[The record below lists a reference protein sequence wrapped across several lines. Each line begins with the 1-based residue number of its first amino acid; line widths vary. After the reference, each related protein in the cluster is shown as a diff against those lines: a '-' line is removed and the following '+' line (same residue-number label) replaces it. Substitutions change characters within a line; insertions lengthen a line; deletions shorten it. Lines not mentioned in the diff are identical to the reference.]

1 MIPFSDEELIG
12 PVKESL
18 KLVEPMLKND
28 GGGMEF
34 LGVKN
39 GVVFVRLTG
48 KCDGCGASHNT
59 LKYGIERQLRNDI
72 HPLIEV
78 RNVQRGEQIEL

>member
-1 MIPFSDEELIG
+1 MIPFSDEELIE

-78 RNVQRGEQIEL
+78 RNVRRGEQIEL

>member
-1 MIPFSDEELIG
+1 MLPFSDEELIE
-12 PVKESL
+12 PVRESL

-34 LGVKN
+34 LGVKD
-39 GVVFVRLTG
+39 GVVYVRLTG

-72 HPLIEV
+72 HPEICVKNLP
-78 RNVQRGEQIEL
+78 RGEKFEG